1 MFEQKR
7 AYWRS
12 LDNAAKL
19 FSAASS
25 PKDTR
30 VFRFYCELKEE
41 VKEEILQEALNQTIQ
56 KYPVFLSVMR
66 KGLFWHY
73 LEKSELRP
81 VVREEYKEPCSSLY
95 VRDKKT
101 LLFEVTYYKKRINF
115 EVFHALT
122 DGTGATEFLRELVK
136 NYLYLIHEEDL
147 EPVELSNQYL
157 TVKDQE
163 DDSFS
168 RYYDPDFPRKKKK
181 KIRAV
186 QIKKGG
192 KGYEELQINEA
203 SMSVKELLGIAR
215 EKKVSMSVLLTAAFI
230 CAIHE
235 EMSRMQEKKPV
246 ILMVP
251 VNLRKIF
258 PSDSMLNFFG
268 YIEPGYQF
276 GGGKDS
282 FEDVLEAVKL
292 YFQENLSKEHM
303 AGRMNELIA
312 IEKHKILKW
321 APLELKNRCI
331 RAGAKMAEQEVTA
344 VLSNMSVVKMP
355 EDYAQYIEKFGVY
368 TSTNRTELCICSFQ
382 DTLSLG
388 FTSRYDSTNIQ
399 RNFYRILKELG
410 ASVKVAEPD
419 FPEDARPNY
428 EGKKVL
434 QIFTFCCIAAIV
446 ISMMT
451 DIIISPG
458 MHWSVFVAAGCATMW
473 LTMAV
478 GYVKRF
484 NLLKNAA
491 WQLLIMSGICV
502 LWDLGTGWRGWS
514 VNIGIPDICLLIQ
527 VVMLIIS
534 RIRSLSP
541 REYMIY
547 YVMAAVYSMILPLIL
562 LVTGVIHYKTPSVI
576 CIGCSFLLLIGLILF
591 KRKEF
596 KEEMHKKIP
605 RWLILIER
613 KILVALCGAGLI
625 LREILKKILHP

>member
-73 LEKSELRP
+73 LEKSELKP

-596 KEEMHKKIP
+596 KEEMHKKFH
-605 RWLILIER
+605 
-613 KILVALCGAGLI
+613 VG
-625 LREILKKILHP
+625 

>member
-181 KIRAV
+181 KIKAI

-458 MHWSVFVAAGCATMW
+458 VHWSVFVAAGCATMW

-562 LVTGVIHYKTPSVI
+562 LVTGVIHYRTPSVI

-596 KEEMHKKIP
+596 KEEMHKKFH
-605 RWLILIER
+605 
-613 KILVALCGAGLI
+613 VG
-625 LREILKKILHP
+625 

>member
-101 LLFEVTYYKKRINF
+101 LLFEVTYYEKRINF

-246 ILMVP
+246 VLMVP

-331 RAGAKMAEQEVTA
+331 RVGAKMAEQEVTA

-458 MHWSVFVAAGCATMW
+458 VHWSVFVAAGCATMW

-562 LVTGVIHYKTPSVI
+562 LVTGVIHYRTPSVI

-596 KEEMHKKIP
+596 KEEMHKKFH
-605 RWLILIER
+605 
-613 KILVALCGAGLI
+613 VG
-625 LREILKKILHP
+625 

>member
-95 VRDKKT
+95 VQDKKT

-458 MHWSVFVAAGCATMW
+458 VHWSVFVAAGCATMW

-502 LWDLGTGWRGWS
+502 LWDFGTGWRGWS

-562 LVTGVIHYKTPSVI
+562 LVTGVIHYRTPSVI

-596 KEEMHKKIP
+596 KEEMHKKFH
-605 RWLILIER
+605 
-613 KILVALCGAGLI
+613 VG
-625 LREILKKILHP
+625 

>member
-168 RYYDPDFPRKKKK
+168 RYYDPDFPRKK

-458 MHWSVFVAAGCATMW
+458 VHWSVFVAAGCVTMW

-562 LVTGVIHYKTPSVI
+562 LVTGVIHYRTPSVI

-596 KEEMHKKIP
+596 KEEMHKKFH
-605 RWLILIER
+605 
-613 KILVALCGAGLI
+613 VG
-625 LREILKKILHP
+625 

>member
-101 LLFEVTYYKKRINF
+101 LLFEVTYYEKRINF

-458 MHWSVFVAAGCATMW
+458 VHWSVFVAAGCATMW

-562 LVTGVIHYKTPSVI
+562 LVTGVIHYRTPSVI
-576 CIGCSFLLLIGLILF
+576 CIGCSFLLLIGLISF
-591 KRKEF
+591 TRKEF
-596 KEEMHKKIP
+596 KEEMHKKFH
-605 RWLILIER
+605 
-613 KILVALCGAGLI
+613 VG
-625 LREILKKILHP
+625 

>member
-95 VRDKKT
+95 VLDKKT

-276 GGGKDS
+276 GEGKDS

-458 MHWSVFVAAGCATMW
+458 VHWSVFVAAGCVTMW

-562 LVTGVIHYKTPSVI
+562 LVTGVIHYRTPSVI

-596 KEEMHKKIP
+596 KEEMHKKFH
-605 RWLILIER
+605 
-613 KILVALCGAGLI
+613 VG
-625 LREILKKILHP
+625 

>member
-101 LLFEVTYYKKRINF
+101 LLFEVTYYEKRINF

-246 ILMVP
+246 ILMIP

-458 MHWSVFVAAGCATMW
+458 VHWSVFVAAGCATMW

-562 LVTGVIHYKTPSVI
+562 LVTGVIHYRTPSVI

-596 KEEMHKKIP
+596 KEEMHKKFH
-605 RWLILIER
+605 
-613 KILVALCGAGLI
+613 VG
-625 LREILKKILHP
+625 

>member
-514 VNIGIPDICLLIQ
+514 VKIGIPDICLLIQ

-596 KEEMHKKIP
+596 KEEMHKKFH
-605 RWLILIER
+605 
-613 KILVALCGAGLI
+613 VG
-625 LREILKKILHP
+625 

>member
-101 LLFEVTYYKKRINF
+101 LLFEVTYYEKRINF

-215 EKKVSMSVLLTAAFI
+215 EKKVSMSVLLPAAFI

-458 MHWSVFVAAGCATMW
+458 VHWSVFVAAGCATMW

-562 LVTGVIHYKTPSVI
+562 LVTGVIHYRTPSVI

-596 KEEMHKKIP
+596 KEEMHKKFH
-605 RWLILIER
+605 
-613 KILVALCGAGLI
+613 VG
-625 LREILKKILHP
+625 

>member
-66 KGLFWHY
+66 KGLLWHY

-101 LLFEVTYYKKRINF
+101 LLFEVTYYEKRINF

-458 MHWSVFVAAGCATMW
+458 VHWSVFVAAGCATMW

-562 LVTGVIHYKTPSVI
+562 LVTGVIHYRTPSVI

-596 KEEMHKKIP
+596 KEEMHKKFH
-605 RWLILIER
+605 
-613 KILVALCGAGLI
+613 VG
-625 LREILKKILHP
+625 

>member
-276 GGGKDS
+276 GEGKDS

-410 ASVKVAEPD
+410 ASVKVAELD

-458 MHWSVFVAAGCATMW
+458 VHWSVFVAAGCVTMW

-562 LVTGVIHYKTPSVI
+562 LVTGVIHYRTPSVI

-596 KEEMHKKIP
+596 KEEMHKKFH
-605 RWLILIER
+605 
-613 KILVALCGAGLI
+613 VG
-625 LREILKKILHP
+625 

>member
-1 MFEQKR
+1 
-7 AYWRS
+7 
-12 LDNAAKL
+12 
-19 FSAASS
+19 
-25 PKDTR
+25 
-30 VFRFYCELKEE
+30 
-41 VKEEILQEALNQTIQ
+41 
-56 KYPVFLSVMR
+56 MR

-458 MHWSVFVAAGCATMW
+458 VHWSVFVAAGCVTIW

-562 LVTGVIHYKTPSVI
+562 LVTGVIHYRTPSVI

-596 KEEMHKKIP
+596 KEEMHKKFH
-605 RWLILIER
+605 
-613 KILVALCGAGLI
+613 VG
-625 LREILKKILHP
+625 

>member
-101 LLFEVTYYKKRINF
+101 LLFEVTYYEKRINF

-344 VLSNMSVVKMP
+344 VFSNMSVVKMP

-458 MHWSVFVAAGCATMW
+458 VHWSVFVAAGCATMW

-562 LVTGVIHYKTPSVI
+562 LVTGVIHYRTPSVI

-596 KEEMHKKIP
+596 KEEMHKKFH
-605 RWLILIER
+605 
-613 KILVALCGAGLI
+613 VG
-625 LREILKKILHP
+625 

>member
-355 EDYAQYIEKFGVY
+355 EDSAQYIEKFGVY

-458 MHWSVFVAAGCATMW
+458 VHWSVFVAAGCATMW

-596 KEEMHKKIP
+596 KEEMHKKFH
-605 RWLILIER
+605 
-613 KILVALCGAGLI
+613 VG
-625 LREILKKILHP
+625 

>member
-410 ASVKVAEPD
+410 ASVKVAESD

-458 MHWSVFVAAGCATMW
+458 VHWSVFVAAGCVTMW

-562 LVTGVIHYKTPSVI
+562 LVTGVIHYRTPSVI

-596 KEEMHKKIP
+596 KEEMHKKFH
-605 RWLILIER
+605 
-613 KILVALCGAGLI
+613 VG
-625 LREILKKILHP
+625 

>member
-1 MFEQKR
+1 VFEQKR

-458 MHWSVFVAAGCATMW
+458 VHWSVFVAAGCATMW

-514 VNIGIPDICLLIQ
+514 VNIPDICLLIQ

-596 KEEMHKKIP
+596 KEEMHKKFH
-605 RWLILIER
+605 
-613 KILVALCGAGLI
+613 VG
-625 LREILKKILHP
+625 

>member
-101 LLFEVTYYKKRINF
+101 LLFEVTYYEKRINF

-355 EDYAQYIEKFGVY
+355 EDYAQYIEKCGVY

-458 MHWSVFVAAGCATMW
+458 VHWSVFVAAGCVTMW

-596 KEEMHKKIP
+596 KEEMHKKFH
-605 RWLILIER
+605 
-613 KILVALCGAGLI
+613 VG
-625 LREILKKILHP
+625 

>member
-101 LLFEVTYYKKRINF
+101 LLFEVTYYEKRINF

-458 MHWSVFVAAGCATMW
+458 VHWSVFVAAGCATMW

-491 WQLLIMSGICV
+491 CQLLIMSGICV

-562 LVTGVIHYKTPSVI
+562 LVTGVIHYRTPSVI

-596 KEEMHKKIP
+596 KEEMHKKFH
-605 RWLILIER
+605 
-613 KILVALCGAGLI
+613 VG
-625 LREILKKILHP
+625 

>member
-101 LLFEVTYYKKRINF
+101 LLFEVTYYKKRMNF

-186 QIKKGG
+186 QIKKDG

-292 YFQENLSKEHM
+292 YFKENLSKEHM

-344 VLSNMSVVKMP
+344 VLSNMGVVKMP

-458 MHWSVFVAAGCATMW
+458 VHWSVFVAAGCATMW

-562 LVTGVIHYKTPSVI
+562 LVTGVIHYRTPSVI

-596 KEEMHKKIP
+596 KEEMHKKFH
-605 RWLILIER
+605 
-613 KILVALCGAGLI
+613 VG
-625 LREILKKILHP
+625 

>member
-101 LLFEVTYYKKRINF
+101 LLFEVTYYEKRINF

-251 VNLRKIF
+251 VILRKIF

-458 MHWSVFVAAGCATMW
+458 VHWSVFVAAGCATMW

-596 KEEMHKKIP
+596 KEEMHKKFH
-605 RWLILIER
+605 
-613 KILVALCGAGLI
+613 VG
-625 LREILKKILHP
+625 

>member
-321 APLELKNRCI
+321 APLELKNHCI

-458 MHWSVFVAAGCATMW
+458 VHWSVFVAAGCATMW

-562 LVTGVIHYKTPSVI
+562 LVTGVIHYRTPSVI

-596 KEEMHKKIP
+596 KEEMHKKFH
-605 RWLILIER
+605 
-613 KILVALCGAGLI
+613 VG
-625 LREILKKILHP
+625 

>member
-101 LLFEVTYYKKRINF
+101 LLFEVTYYEKRINF

-215 EKKVSMSVLLTAAFI
+215 EKKVSMSVLLTAEFI

-458 MHWSVFVAAGCATMW
+458 VHWSVFVAAGCATMW

-562 LVTGVIHYKTPSVI
+562 LVTGVIHYRTPSVI

-596 KEEMHKKIP
+596 KEEMHKKFH
-605 RWLILIER
+605 
-613 KILVALCGAGLI
+613 VG
-625 LREILKKILHP
+625 

>member
-147 EPVELSNQYL
+147 EPVELLNQYL

-292 YFQENLSKEHM
+292 YFKENLSKEHM

-410 ASVKVAEPD
+410 ASVKAAEPD

-458 MHWSVFVAAGCATMW
+458 VHWSVFVAAGCATMW

-562 LVTGVIHYKTPSVI
+562 LVTGVIHYRTPSVI

-596 KEEMHKKIP
+596 KEEMHKKFH
-605 RWLILIER
+605 
-613 KILVALCGAGLI
+613 VG
-625 LREILKKILHP
+625 

>member
-56 KYPVFLSVMR
+56 KYTVFLSVMR

-101 LLFEVTYYKKRINF
+101 LLFEVTYYEKRINF

-458 MHWSVFVAAGCATMW
+458 VHWSVFVAAGCATMW

-562 LVTGVIHYKTPSVI
+562 LVTGVIHYRTPSVI

-596 KEEMHKKIP
+596 KEEMHKKFH
-605 RWLILIER
+605 
-613 KILVALCGAGLI
+613 VG
-625 LREILKKILHP
+625 

>member
-122 DGTGATEFLRELVK
+122 YGTGATEFLRELVK

-458 MHWSVFVAAGCATMW
+458 VHWSVFVAAGCVTMW

-562 LVTGVIHYKTPSVI
+562 LVTGVIHYRTPSVI

-596 KEEMHKKIP
+596 KEEMHKKFH
-605 RWLILIER
+605 
-613 KILVALCGAGLI
+613 VG
-625 LREILKKILHP
+625 

>member
-235 EMSRMQEKKPV
+235 EMSQMQEKKPV

-276 GGGKDS
+276 GEGKDS

-458 MHWSVFVAAGCATMW
+458 VHWSVFVAAGCVTMW

-562 LVTGVIHYKTPSVI
+562 LVTGVIHYRTPSVI

-596 KEEMHKKIP
+596 KEEMHKKFH
-605 RWLILIER
+605 
-613 KILVALCGAGLI
+613 VG
-625 LREILKKILHP
+625 

>member
-344 VLSNMSVVKMP
+344 VLSNMRVVKMP

-458 MHWSVFVAAGCATMW
+458 VHWSVFVAAGCVTMW

-562 LVTGVIHYKTPSVI
+562 LVTGVIHYRTPSVI

-596 KEEMHKKIP
+596 KEEMHKKFH
-605 RWLILIER
+605 
-613 KILVALCGAGLI
+613 VG
-625 LREILKKILHP
+625 

>member
-101 LLFEVTYYKKRINF
+101 LLFEVTYYEKRINF

-458 MHWSVFVAAGCATMW
+458 VHWSVFVAAGCATMW

-562 LVTGVIHYKTPSVI
+562 LVTGVIHYRTPSVI

-591 KRKEF
+591 KRIEF
-596 KEEMHKKIP
+596 KEEMHKKFH
-605 RWLILIER
+605 
-613 KILVALCGAGLI
+613 VG
-625 LREILKKILHP
+625 

>member
-458 MHWSVFVAAGCATMW
+458 VHWSVFVAAGCATMW

-502 LWDLGTGWRGWS
+502 LWDLGTGWRGWY

-562 LVTGVIHYKTPSVI
+562 LVTGVIHYRTPSVI

-596 KEEMHKKIP
+596 KEEMHKKFH
-605 RWLILIER
+605 
-613 KILVALCGAGLI
+613 VG
-625 LREILKKILHP
+625 

>member
-203 SMSVKELLGIAR
+203 SMSVKELLGITR

-410 ASVKVAEPD
+410 ASVKVEEPD

-458 MHWSVFVAAGCATMW
+458 VHWSVFVAAGCVTMW

-562 LVTGVIHYKTPSVI
+562 LVTGVIHYRTPSVI

-596 KEEMHKKIP
+596 KEEMHKKFH
-605 RWLILIER
+605 
-613 KILVALCGAGLI
+613 VG
-625 LREILKKILHP
+625 

>member
-101 LLFEVTYYKKRINF
+101 LLFEVTYYEKRINF

-136 NYLYLIHEEDL
+136 TYLYLIHEEDL

-458 MHWSVFVAAGCATMW
+458 VHWSVFVAAGCATMW

-562 LVTGVIHYKTPSVI
+562 LVTGVIHYRTPSVI

-596 KEEMHKKIP
+596 KEEMHKKFH
-605 RWLILIER
+605 
-613 KILVALCGAGLI
+613 VG
-625 LREILKKILHP
+625 

>member
-19 FSAASS
+19 FSAVSS

-458 MHWSVFVAAGCATMW
+458 VHWSVFVAAGCVTMW

-562 LVTGVIHYKTPSVI
+562 LVTGVIHYRTPSVI

-596 KEEMHKKIP
+596 KEEMHKKFH
-605 RWLILIER
+605 
-613 KILVALCGAGLI
+613 VG
-625 LREILKKILHP
+625 

>member
-115 EVFHALT
+115 EVFHALP

-458 MHWSVFVAAGCATMW
+458 VHWSVFVAAGCVTMW

-562 LVTGVIHYKTPSVI
+562 LVTGVIHYRTPSVI

-596 KEEMHKKIP
+596 KEEMHKKFH
-605 RWLILIER
+605 
-613 KILVALCGAGLI
+613 VG
-625 LREILKKILHP
+625 

>member
-458 MHWSVFVAAGCATMW
+458 VHWSVFVAAGCVTMW

-562 LVTGVIHYKTPSVI
+562 LVTGVIYYRTPSVI

-596 KEEMHKKIP
+596 KEEMHKKFH
-605 RWLILIER
+605 
-613 KILVALCGAGLI
+613 VG
-625 LREILKKILHP
+625 